1 MIEKFKIF
9 AEFVKDLSSETKDLE
24 TYLYVKEYLKNYN
37 LNIEISSKPLKNR
50 FVEVNTKLTYL
61 DNGQTNKKSFFEVIY
76 ATIIQ
81 VDEKIKERKE
91 IEKIILCDVQNKI
104 YPEIEKIILK
114 LVVDSGYPETKPNKK
129 VNFEDI
135 QMIISDK
142 SSNTLLINTMNANQQ
157 KCLIKNTID
166 IHNRVNL

>member
-50 FVEVNTKLTYL
+50 FIEVNTKLTYL
-61 DNGQTNKKSFFEVIY
+61 DNSQTNKKSFFEVLY

-81 VDEKIKERKE
+81 IDEKIKERKE
-91 IEKIILCDVQNKI
+91 IEKIVLCDVQNKI
-104 YPEIEKIILK
+104 YPELEKIFLK
-114 LVVDSGYPETKPNKK
+114 LILDSGYPEAKPNKK
-129 VNFEDI
+129 VDFNE
-135 QMIISDK
+135 
-142 SSNTLLINTMNANQQ
+142 LY
-157 KCLIKNTID
+157 KNR
-166 IHNRVNL
+166 NS

>member
-50 FVEVNTKLTYL
+50 FIEVNTKLTYL
-61 DNGQTNKKSFFEVIY
+61 DNSQTNKKSFFEVLY

-81 VDEKIKERKE
+81 IDEKIEERKE

-104 YPEIEKIILK
+104 YNNLEKVFINLLK
-114 LVVDSGYPETKPNKK
+114 DSGYPGVKIEKK
-129 VNFEDI
+129 INFEELYR
-135 QMIISDK
+135 K
-142 SSNTLLINTMNANQQ
+142 RSN
-157 KCLIKNTID
+157 
-166 IHNRVNL
+166 

>member
-50 FVEVNTKLTYL
+50 FIEVSTKLTYL
-61 DNGQTNKKSFFEVIY
+61 DNSQTNKKSFFEVLY

-81 VDEKIKERKE
+81 IDEKIKERKE
-91 IEKIILCDVQNKI
+91 IEKIVLCDVQNKI
-104 YPEIEKIILK
+104 YNNLERVFINLLK
-114 LVVDSGYPETKPNKK
+114 DSGYPGIKIEKK
-129 VNFEDI
+129 INFEELFN
-135 QMIISDK
+135 K
-142 SSNTLLINTMNANQQ
+142 RSN
-157 KCLIKNTID
+157 
-166 IHNRVNL
+166 